1 MTADKQI
8 PLIVPMPKHDDQP
21 EVTARLLTIPSAYL
35 EIPESSRLDL
45 NLLRLIDADYTPEE
59 IRRIHSLQ
67 RFTIP
72 LCPAEI
78 PAELLA
84 LSDEAPVIGIES
96 SGTFDTTAAKLA
108 GYIRETI
115 ERQAAGRFY
124 LWEAAQILAETHEKS
139 PQGIKN
145 AMRKAFSLGVLRVR
159 MTDSDAPMD
168 SDSRLRV
175 EGMDSYVTPCDLNKW
190 LETDGYPYRFPA
202 APEPAST
209 PIEEAAAPIAAPSAS
224 AHAVAVPERV
234 AAPVADPDETT
245 QERQDRRLRELRAD
259 GAEFI
264 VTDREKR
271 HGQVRGGKRGALA
284 RLTAREQ
291 AAGRPMS
298 TKDGVR
304 QDLVSAVMRE
314 VGRNGRLSR

>member
-45 NLLRLIDADYTPEE
+45 NLLRFIDGEYTPEE
-59 IRRIHSLQ
+59 IRRIHSLK

-72 LCPAEI
+72 LCPAEV
-78 PAELLA
+78 PSELLA

-108 GYIRETI
+108 AYIRETI
-115 ERQAAGRFY
+115 ERQTAGRFY

-175 EGMDSYVTPCDLNKW
+175 EGMDSYVTPGDLNKW

-202 APEPAST
+202 APEPASAPAVAAVAPT
-209 PIEEAAAPIAAPSAS
+209 PASAS
-224 AHAVAVPERV
+224 APAVAVPERV
-234 AAPVADPDETT
+234 ALPPAESKEARQARRYQACIDCGLKMPTDTYTRLPTGINRLAEH
-245 QERQDRRLRELRAD
+245 ERITRQAF
-259 GAEFI
+259 AEDVKAHI
-264 VTDREKR
+264 
-271 HGQVRGGKRGALA
+271 
-284 RLTAREQ
+284 
-291 AAGRPMS
+291 
-298 TKDGVR
+298 
-304 QDLVSAVMRE
+304 
-314 VGRNGRLSR
+314 GRLHGR